1 MRRTH
6 RWHDQ
11 AGLVG
16 KAAVVWLLLI
26 AVLGVAAVDTVSI
39 ALTTF
44 KLSEVA
50 TDAASDGAAAFR
62 SRRDPVDACDT
73 ALASVEAQDATL
85 KVGRNA
91 CEVDTATGRV
101 TVTLR
106 TTAGTVLAGRFGPTQ
121 DYTAVLVSET
131 NGPSN
136 V

>member
-11 AGLVG
+11 TGLVG
-16 KAAVVWLLLI
+16 KAAVVWLLLT

-50 TDAASDGAAAFR
+50 TDAASDAAVAYR
-62 SRRDPVDACDT
+62 SRSNALEACEIART
-73 ALASVEAQDATL
+73 RVETQAPAL
-85 KVGRNA
+85 KIGRSG
-91 CEVDTATGRV
+91 CEVDAATGRV
-101 TVTLR
+101 TVTLKAV
-106 TTAGTVLAGRFGPTQ
+106 AGTVLAGRFGPTQ
-121 DYTAVLVSET
+121 DYTMVLVSET